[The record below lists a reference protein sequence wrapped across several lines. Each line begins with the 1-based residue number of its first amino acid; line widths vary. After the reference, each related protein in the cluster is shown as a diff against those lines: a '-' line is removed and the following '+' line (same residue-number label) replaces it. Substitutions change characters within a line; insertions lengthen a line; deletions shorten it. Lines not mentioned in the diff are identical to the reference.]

1 MELDPS
7 LIEIS
12 GEDDSLLQQIPTLDN
27 YYFSCSPLQI
37 PGSSRNPDRARVS
50 PTRGLKDNV
59 NVEQSIC
66 SSPVGST
73 SSNKENVNANKSEVP
88 NLSMEPQQMKRKK
101 RGGAY
106 NLRKSLAWDR
116 AFFTEEGVLDPLE
129 LSLLSGS
136 FGNSSREVLPTINEE
151 GRKVSSNSGST
162 SDSADMQGTPK
173 MLSNQKGSRTG
184 SKGGGCPRPLVYS
197 SLKRPANAT
206 ITKVAMKES
215 KLPKLPASRLG
226 VHSLP
231 KSSNSNILGT
241 SHSKHNQIGQADIFQ
256 TSTGVQDS
264 SKKTKNSANKAN
276 SGSNYSTMAGKSSS
290 QPPRRNVAT
299 AALKSRSS
307 TDPRP
312 TLVMQAKCGLDV
324 YPAAVLPPSGSR
336 APDTHDVSK
345 KSGIPTAKP
354 SGLRKPSPS
363 LGFFCQPKSSA
374 SNISSGKY
382 TQPSNIPEYCTPS
395 LQRIKTSNAHDP
407 RLLRARGKVPKID
420 YNSTVGVNARV
431 LDSSKECSVPCAGS
445 DVSGEKGNLKIE
457 GNDERMKYLLMNQE
471 VHNSIDDAKGFQ
483 EYGEAHKDN
492 GLCKELGIQMNDNN
506 MLLQRGSSGPANN
519 TKMNDLENINIVSQ
533 RSIVVLETGDPG
545 ISDSIKN
552 QHMEEKPYSLGV
564 GTHAVIF
571 ECHSESAAGDMKQDF
586 VVPQNDNLSDIHDV
600 DECSWKNVEP
610 KKASS
615 GKVDQILY
623 GENHNLLSNEGILLE
638 GRSLF
643 DSQGYQSENVENVDL
658 SIRET
663 NRSEKLSSESPP
675 RGSAVNESTAAVDPS
690 NEKLQVED
698 EQVHLLDTTSLAKV
712 YDKLS
717 SSEIHDQYMEFDDD
731 SQRSGEPLKPQSGC
745 LLVEQA
751 SELNHGFPSH
761 DYSLLSEGTPAEE
774 CHGVY
779 GLQVA
784 LKDVPEKGDDCGR
797 ILNRSNVLITQN
809 LGATQA
815 GGVDV
820 HEMLEQPQVKAT
832 LSISAGMVPKDEN
845 RECDGDTQ
853 FEPDLSSMKSRD
865 HLVVDVT
872 NSDSI
877 VCSLSKEEDKGANG
891 LKNNIL
897 EEKSE
902 TEISSENPHED
913 NGRTNM
919 NGVILFMESR
929 SLDEF
934 HRADLGN
941 STDVSLINQNSS
953 GSGLERCQSASL
965 EYTEQANE
973 DAAGMDKSSE
983 DTELQSLDGNPFL
996 GSSYSSHSNS
1006 AMDSQSVMAVADVNG
1021 QSSELPK
1028 VEQEMPSLVGHNSF
1042 QYDHGLRLND
1052 YLLHGKSSSSDESQ
1066 EEKVLAN
1073 VLIVG
1078 EQNDGDSSESKS
1090 FSVEIQE
1097 PLSTQDSDVDTV
1109 DMAEHQL
1116 VEHGPSSYVDNE
1128 TSMVAVKHSV
1138 DTILWNEMVHSG
1150 QATSS
1155 ESDLAVIMGDDDK
1168 SHHAVGEIATD
1179 KASCLTEEPGFT
1191 DDKIQS
1197 LANET
1202 DVVNPGVEKINAVL
1216 LDDIGV
1222 EISQTNVSPTPTGTE
1237 DEDRMVTIKKSGDGG
1252 KQNNLVIKP
1261 PINAVPFSDEW
1272 LAAME
1277 AAGEDI
1283 LTKQSGAVQNS
1294 PPDRSLRE
1302 PGPWSPVKR
1311 KHNEIGPYDCTK
1323 FNIPPPDSD

>member
-50 PTRGLKDNV
+50 PTMGLKDNV

-162 SDSADMQGTPK
+162 SESADMQ
-173 MLSNQKGSRTG
+173 
-184 SKGGGCPRPLVYS
+184 
-197 SLKRPANAT
+197 
-206 ITKVAMKES
+206 
-215 KLPKLPASRLG
+215 
-226 VHSLP
+226 
-231 KSSNSNILGT
+231 
-241 SHSKHNQIGQADIFQ
+241 
-256 TSTGVQDS
+256 
-264 SKKTKNSANKAN
+264 
-276 SGSNYSTMAGKSSS
+276 
-290 QPPRRNVAT
+290 AT
-299 AALKSRSS
+299 AALKLRSS

-312 TLVMQAKCGLDV
+312 TLVMQAKCGLDA

-374 SNISSGKY
+374 SNISSGKD

-407 RLLRARGKVPKID
+407 RLLRARGKIPKID
-420 YNSTVGVNARV
+420 YNSTVGVNASV

-445 DVSGEKGNLKIE
+445 DVSGEKGNLKLE

-483 EYGEAHKDN
+483 ECGEAHKDN

-506 MLLQRGSSGPANN
+506 MLLQRGSSGPANDA
-519 TKMNDLENINIVSQ
+519 KMNDLENINIASQ
-533 RSIVVLETGDPG
+533 RSIAVLEKGDPG

-552 QHMEEKPYSLGV
+552 QHMEEKPYSFGV
-564 GTHAVIF
+564 GTHAVMF
-571 ECHSESAAGDMKQDF
+571 ECHSESTASDMKQDF

-600 DECSWKNVEP
+600 DECSWKNVEL

-615 GKVDQILY
+615 GKVDQILH

-638 GRSLF
+638 GRNLF
-643 DSQGYQSENVENVDL
+643 DSQRYQSENVEKVDL
-658 SIRET
+658 STRET

-690 NEKLQVED
+690 NGKLQVED
-698 EQVHLLDTTSLAKV
+698 VQVHLLDTTLLAKV

-731 SQRSGEPLKPQSGC
+731 SQRSGEPLKPRSGC

-797 ILNRSNVLITQN
+797 ILNRCNVLITQN

-820 HEMLEQPQVKAT
+820 HEMLEQPQVKATLSISAGMVPKDENRECDGAT

-902 TEISSENPHED
+902 TEISSENRHED

-919 NGVILFMESR
+919 NAVILFMESR

-934 HRADLGN
+934 HHADLGN

-953 GSGLERCQSASL
+953 GGLERCRSASL

-1006 AMDSQSVMAVADVNG
+1006 AMDSQSVMAVADVDG

-1042 QYDHGLRLND
+1042 QYHHGLRLND

-1066 EEKVLAN
+1066 EEKVIAN

-1109 DMAEHQL
+1109 GMAEHQL

-1128 TSMVAVKHSV
+1128 TSTVAVKHSV

-1168 SHHAVGEIATD
+1168 SHQAVGVIATD
-1179 KASCLTEEPGFT
+1179 KASCLTEEPAFT

-1237 DEDRMVTIKKSGDGG
+1237 DKDRMVTIKNSGDGG

-1283 LTKQSGAVQNS
+1283 LTKKSGAVQNS